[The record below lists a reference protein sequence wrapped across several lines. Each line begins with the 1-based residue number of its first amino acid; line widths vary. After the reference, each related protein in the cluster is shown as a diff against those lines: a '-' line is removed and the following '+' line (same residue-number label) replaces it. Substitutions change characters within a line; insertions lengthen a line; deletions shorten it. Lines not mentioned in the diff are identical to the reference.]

1 MYQKNVISK
10 YTKERLYD
18 EVLTWAKRYDSELE
32 EMLNDKEYS
41 LNVFGIERGNTK
53 ARKDIAKWSDV
64 KRKYYIYV

>member
-1 MYQKNVISK
+1 M
-10 YTKERLYD
+10 YD

-53 ARKDIAKWSDV
+53 PRKDIAKWSDV